1 MPVATETDIKI
12 NTYCVMEGVILLL
25 MLYGFL
31 RAIVSVD
38 GSEF

>member
-1 MPVATETDIKI
+1 MPVATETD
-12 NTYCVMEGVILLL
+12 TETDTDSAMESVLLLL

-38 GSEF
+38 SSEF

>member
-1 MPVATETDIKI
+1 MPVATETHTEID
-12 NTYCVMEGVILLL
+12 TYCVMEGVILLL

-31 RAIVSVD
+31 RAILSVD